1 MTQAITFPILR
12 LRTRTRQAGI
22 SGLSLACLASICH
35 DWLRLCRVAFQRVP
49 ALRPNAV
56 AFGSHPR
63 YVASFAVLPMPL
75 AFHSHDARPVPIG
88 RRENL
93 REGRLLGHMDILT
106 IVIIIILAIVI
117 LLMAGMLTTYSH
129 DSMMTT
135 ANDAR
140 KRIRDERK
148 SRYSIGMVILS
159 NGTGSDVRWL
169 RDKLAAYPQIRR
181 EQDEADWE
189 SRWLPRMRAY
199 LDRIPQDAPS
209 RGEAD
214 AFVENESALADD
226 RELLATTEASI
237 ARMESSRFQ
246 MSMLTA
252 FTQMAERMPAIRKSV
267 SDARGRMAGITLSI
281 DERTRHV
288 ADDANA
294 RTSGTA
300 FHRYGDVRYF
310 EDDDAM
316 PTAGSDA
323 TDDKRNATRR
333 DTGGNVQHSTPTS
346 AGDSASRDVR
356 NAGTASRH
364 EASHSVGRGAADAV
378 SASDSNSVAS
388 HSAAPVTASGSVSR
402 PSRRGSSHRNAGGW
416 K

>member
-1 MTQAITFPILR
+1 
-12 LRTRTRQAGI
+12 
-22 SGLSLACLASICH
+22 
-35 DWLRLCRVAFQRVP
+35 
-49 ALRPNAV
+49 
-56 AFGSHPR
+56 
-63 YVASFAVLPMPL
+63 
-75 AFHSHDARPVPIG
+75 
-88 RRENL
+88 
-93 REGRLLGHMDILT
+93 MDILT

-140 KRIRDERK
+140 RRIRDERK

-159 NGTGSDVRWL
+159 NGTGSDARWL
-169 RDKLAAYPQIRR
+169 RDKLTAYPQIRR

-189 SRWLPRMRAY
+189 GRWLPRMRAY

-214 AFVENESALADD
+214 TFVANESALADD

-267 SDARGRMAGITLSI
+267 RDARGRMAGITSSI
-281 DERTRHV
+281 GERTKRV

-316 PTAGSDA
+316 PTAGGGTA
-323 TDDKRNATRR
+323 DDKRNATRR
-333 DTGGNVQHSTPTS
+333 DTGGNVSQSVTTS
-346 AGDSASRDVR
+346 AGNSTNRDAR
-356 NAGTASRH
+356 NVGTASRH
-364 EASHSVGRGAADAV
+364 EASHSVGRGAAAAV
-378 SASDSNSVAS
+378 SASGAAAAVSASGADGVAS
-388 HSAAPVTASGSVSR
+388 HSAATVTASGSVSH

>member
-1 MTQAITFPILR
+1 
-12 LRTRTRQAGI
+12 
-22 SGLSLACLASICH
+22 
-35 DWLRLCRVAFQRVP
+35 
-49 ALRPNAV
+49 
-56 AFGSHPR
+56 
-63 YVASFAVLPMPL
+63 
-75 AFHSHDARPVPIG
+75 
-88 RRENL
+88 
-93 REGRLLGHMDILT
+93 MDILT
-106 IVIIIILAIVI
+106 IIIIVILAVVI

-140 KRIRDERK
+140 RRIRDERK

-214 AFVENESALADD
+214 TFVENESALADD

-267 SDARGRMAGITLSI
+267 SDARGRMVRKTSSI
-281 DERTRHV
+281 GERARHV
-288 ADDANA
+288 SDDANA
-294 RTSGTA
+294 RTSGAA

-310 EDDDAM
+310 EDDDAV
-316 PTAGSDA
+316 PAAGS
-323 TDDKRNATRR
+323 NAADGRR
-333 DTGGNVQHSTPTS
+333 GTARGGAGGNVTQGVPTS
-346 AGDSASRDVR
+346 AGSSSS
-356 NAGTASRH
+356 SRH
-364 EASHSVGRGAADAV
+364 A
-378 SASDSNSVAS
+378 
-388 HSAAPVTASGSVSR
+388 
-402 PSRRGSSHRNAGGW
+402 RNAGGASVQKTSRSAGRGVTASVPASPVAGTAPVTSPSGASRQSRQSRRGGSRRSAGGW

>member
-1 MTQAITFPILR
+1 
-12 LRTRTRQAGI
+12 
-22 SGLSLACLASICH
+22 
-35 DWLRLCRVAFQRVP
+35 
-49 ALRPNAV
+49 
-56 AFGSHPR
+56 
-63 YVASFAVLPMPL
+63 
-75 AFHSHDARPVPIG
+75 
-88 RRENL
+88 
-93 REGRLLGHMDILT
+93 MDILT

-159 NGTGSDVRWL
+159 NGAGSDARWL
-169 RDKLAAYPQIRR
+169 RDKLATYPQIRR

-214 AFVENESALADD
+214 AFAANESALADD
-226 RELLATTEASI
+226 RELLASTEASI

-267 SDARGRMAGITLSI
+267 SDARGRMAGITSSI
-281 DERTRHV
+281 SERTKRV

-310 EDDDAM
+310 EDDDAV
-316 PTAGSDA
+316 PTAGGGTA
-323 TDDKRNATRR
+323 DDKRNATRR
-333 DTGGNVQHSTPTS
+333 DTGGNVLQGVQTS
-346 AGDSASRDVR
+346 AGDSASRKAR
-356 NAGTASRH
+356 NVGTASKH
-364 EASHSVGRGAADAV
+364 EASHSVGHGATAAV
-378 SASDSNSVAS
+378 SASDSNGVAS

>member
-1 MTQAITFPILR
+1 M
-12 LRTRTRQAGI
+12 
-22 SGLSLACLASICH
+22 
-35 DWLRLCRVAFQRVP
+35 
-49 ALRPNAV
+49 
-56 AFGSHPR
+56 AFGSHLR

-75 AFHSHDARPVPIG
+75 AFHSHDARPVPMG

-159 NGTGSDVRWL
+159 NGAGSDARWL
-169 RDKLAAYPQIRR
+169 RDRLAAYPQIRR

-189 SRWLPRMRAY
+189 GRWLPRMREY
-199 LDRIPQDAPS
+199 LDRIPQDATS

-214 AFVENESALADD
+214 AFVANESVLADD
-226 RELLATTEASI
+226 RDLLASTEASI

-246 MSMLTA
+246 MSLLTA

-267 SDARGRMAGITLSI
+267 SDARGRVVRKTSSI
-281 DERTRHV
+281 GERARR
-288 ADDANA
+288 ASDDANA
-294 RTSGTA
+294 RTSGAA

-310 EDDDAM
+310 EDDGTV
-316 PTAGSDA
+316 PTAGGGTA
-323 TDDKRNATRR
+323 DDKRNATRR
-333 DTGGNVQHSTPTS
+333 DTGGNVSQSVTTS
-346 AGDSASRDVR
+346 AGNSTNRDAR
-356 NAGTASRH
+356 NVGTASRH
-364 EASHSVGRGAADAV
+364 EASHSVGRGAAAAV
-378 SASDSNSVAS
+378 SASGADGVAS
-388 HSAAPVTASGSVSR
+388 HSAATVTASGSVSHH

>member
-1 MTQAITFPILR
+1 MRFTVMT
-12 LRTRTRQAGI
+12 
-22 SGLSLACLASICH
+22 
-35 DWLRLCRVAFQRVP
+35 
-49 ALRPNAV
+49 
-56 AFGSHPR
+56 
-63 YVASFAVLPMPL
+63 
-75 AFHSHDARPVPIG
+75 PVPFLWG
-88 RRENL
+88 AERTF
-93 REGRLLGHMDILT
+93 EGRLLGHMDILT

-140 KRIRDERK
+140 RRIRDERK

-159 NGTGSDVRWL
+159 NGTGSDARWL
-169 RDKLAAYPQIRR
+169 HDKLAAYPQIRR

-189 SRWLPRMRAY
+189 GRWLPRMRAY

-214 AFVENESALADD
+214 AFVANESALADD
-226 RELLATTEASI
+226 RELLASTEASI
-237 ARMESSRFQ
+237 AKMESSRFQ

-267 SDARGRMAGITLSI
+267 SDARGRMAGITSSI
-281 DERTRHV
+281 GEMTKRV

-310 EDDDAM
+310 EDDDAV
-316 PTAGSDA
+316 PTAGGDA
-323 TDDKRNATRR
+323 TGSRRNATRR
-333 DTGGNVQHSTPTS
+333 DAGSNVSQGVPTS
-346 AGDSASRDVR
+346 TGNSANRDAR
-356 NAGTASRH
+356 NVGAVSRH
-364 EASHSVGRGAADAV
+364 EASHSVGRGAAAPV
-378 SASDSNSVAS
+378 SASGADGDAS
-388 HSAAPVTASGSVSR
+388 HSAAPVTTSGSVSR
-402 PSRRGSSHRNAGGW
+402 SPRRGSSRRNAGGW

>member
-1 MTQAITFPILR
+1 
-12 LRTRTRQAGI
+12 
-22 SGLSLACLASICH
+22 
-35 DWLRLCRVAFQRVP
+35 
-49 ALRPNAV
+49 
-56 AFGSHPR
+56 
-63 YVASFAVLPMPL
+63 
-75 AFHSHDARPVPIG
+75 
-88 RRENL
+88 
-93 REGRLLGHMDILT
+93 MDILT

-140 KRIRDERK
+140 RRIRDERK

-226 RELLATTEASI
+226 RELLASTETSI

-267 SDARGRMAGITLSI
+267 SDARGRMAGITSSI
-281 DERTRHV
+281 GERTKRV

-310 EDDDAM
+310 EDDDAV
-316 PTAGSDA
+316 PTAGGGTA
-323 TDDKRNATRR
+323 DDKRNATRR
-333 DTGGNVQHSTPTS
+333 DTGGNVSQSVTTS
-346 AGDSASRDVR
+346 AGNSTNRDAR
-356 NAGTASRH
+356 NVGTASRH
-364 EASHSVGRGAADAV
+364 EASHSVGRGAAAAV
-378 SASDSNSVAS
+378 SASGADGVAS
-388 HSAAPVTASGSVSR
+388 HSAATVTASGSVSH

>member
-1 MTQAITFPILR
+1 
-12 LRTRTRQAGI
+12 
-22 SGLSLACLASICH
+22 
-35 DWLRLCRVAFQRVP
+35 
-49 ALRPNAV
+49 
-56 AFGSHPR
+56 
-63 YVASFAVLPMPL
+63 
-75 AFHSHDARPVPIG
+75 
-88 RRENL
+88 
-93 REGRLLGHMDILT
+93 MDILT
-106 IVIIIILAIVI
+106 IAIIIILAIVI

-140 KRIRDERK
+140 RRIRDERK

-159 NGTGSDVRWL
+159 NGTGSDARWL

-189 SRWLPRMRAY
+189 GMWLPSMRAY
-199 LDRIPQDAPS
+199 LDRIPQDAPL

-214 AFVENESALADD
+214 AFAANESALADD
-226 RELLATTEASI
+226 RELLASTEASI

-267 SDARGRMAGITLSI
+267 SDARGRMAGITSSI
-281 DERTRHV
+281 GERTKRV

-294 RTSGTA
+294 RQSSTA

-310 EDDDAM
+310 EDDDAVL
-316 PTAGSDA
+316 TAGGSTA
-323 TDDKRNATRR
+323 DDKRNATRR
-333 DTGGNVQHSTPTS
+333 DTGGNVPQGVSTS
-346 AGDSASRDVR
+346 AGDSTGRKAR
-356 NAGTASRH
+356 NVGTASRH
-364 EASHSVGRGAADAV
+364 EASHSVGRGTTAAAF
-378 SASDSNSVAS
+378 ASGDDGTVP

-402 PSRRGSSHRNAGGW
+402 PSRRGSSRRNGGGW